1 MQMKIKM
8 TKCGNYR
15 DIKAEKGAR
24 LAGKDLILTGHST
37 FCDRPLEFVEIY
49 GMISLSIV

>member
-1 MQMKIKM
+1 MQMKTKK

-15 DIKAEKGAR
+15 DIKAEKGTR
-24 LAGKDLILTGHST
+24 LAGNELILTGDGT